1 MSLSPWVVM
10 ESIHGKFIINRYC
23 AFQIDYLAKTGATH
37 IESEI
42 AALVGI
48 ANTLPDGC
56 LIIDAGAN
64 IGLISVPLAQAVK
77 DRGGK
82 VIAYEV
88 QCPLYQAL
96 CGSAVLNDLDNLFP
110 RNMGLSDQFESVKHP
125 DVDYHKPSDYG
136 LVSFVDRK
144 EHEEYVYKGDEH
156 YTKQM
161 VLTAID
167 FLSFSR
173 LDLLKIDVEGMEF
186 QVLTGARRSLEQF
199 RPWCWVEYFMS
210 DVEAL
215 KSCFDGL
222 DYTFFR
228 MDAQNMLCAPR
239 KRLVESGFRIEAEP
253 M

>member
-10 ESIHGKFIINRYC
+10 ESIHGKFIINRHCSYVV
-23 AFQIDYLAKTGATH
+23 DYIAKTGRTH
-37 IESEI
+37 IEPEI
-42 AALVGI
+42 EALVGI
-48 ANTLPDGC
+48 ARTLPDKC
-56 LIIDAGAN
+56 VIVDAGASH
-64 IGLISVPLAQAVK
+64 GLISVPLANAVK
-77 DRGGK
+77 DRGG
-82 VIAYEV
+82 VVYSYEA
-88 QCPLYQAL
+88 QRPFHWAL
-96 CGSAVLNDLDNLFP
+96 CGTMLLNGIKNIIP
-110 RNMGLSDQFESVKHP
+110 RCAGLA
-125 DVDYHKPSDYG
+125 DYRMVTWLPVIDYG
-136 LVSFVDRK
+136 TPMDFGMVTLKGENSGQGEKIDLYYVDG
-144 EHEEYVYKGDEH
+144 EE
-156 YTKQM
+156 
-161 VLTAID
+161 
-167 FLSFSR
+167 FPR
-173 LDLLKIDVEGMEF
+173 LDLLKVDVEGMEF